1 MKCFKAL
8 FSSKSSLHSTSTH
21 TVIADLVSSLVAA
34 QNSSPL
40 DLRAVQALITT
51 IVELIGYCPRNEGFL
66 PNSESP
72 VTDTECRFIIDDVN
86 ITRAVSAEK
95 PGNSE

>member
-1 MKCFKAL
+1 MKCFRAL

-21 TVIADLVSSLVAA
+21 AVIADLVSSLVTA

-40 DLRAVQALITT
+40 DLRAVQTLITT

-66 PNSESP
+66 PHSTLP
-72 VTDTECRFIIDDVN
+72 VTDTEYRFIIDDIN
-86 ITRAVSAEK
+86 IARAVSAEK